1 MGITPED
8 RSYSNSKNLF
18 FGVFMRNKTYNK
30 KKMLV
35 VFLSALLM
43 IFFLIARLVYLMI
56 FDAAYYQQ
64 KAKTLHER
72 EREIK
77 AARGEIIDR
86 NGKVLATNK
95 AVCTISVIHSQI
107 TDPERVIQVLA
118 DELGIEKE
126 MIRKRVEKV
135 SSREKIKTNVEKE
148 TGDRIRAYELDGVKV
163 DEDFKRYYPY
173 GNLASKVLGFTGGDN
188 QGIIGLEV
196 KYENYLKGV
205 NGMILT
211 TTDARG
217 IEIADTLEDRV
228 EPVSGDTLQ
237 VSLDYN
243 IQEYAQQ
250 AAEKVMEE
258 KQADAVVILILNPK
272 TGEIYACVN
281 APEFDLNAPFTL
293 PEGTDAALNDE
304 EKQAM
309 LNQMWRN
316 RSINDTY
323 EPGSIF
329 KVFTASAALE
339 EGVVKE
345 EDTFYCPG
353 YKLVEDRR
361 IRCARTTGHGSETFV
376 QGVQN
381 SCNPVFIEVGMRLG
395 TENFYKYFEKFG
407 LMGKTGVDLPG
418 EAATIMHKKENV
430 GQVELATMSFGQS
443 FQVTPM
449 QMATTVCSLVNGG
462 KRITPHFGIAVYDA
476 KSGEKEETI
485 SYGKRKRILSKETS
499 EKMRKILETVVSEGG
514 GKKAQIEGYRIGGK
528 TATSQTLPRSANRY
542 IGSFIGFAP
551 ADDPQVAAMAIIYNP
566 QGIYYGGTIA
576 APVVR
581 DIFDNIL
588 PYLGIEREENP

>member
-1 MGITPED
+1 
-8 RSYSNSKNLF
+8 
-18 FGVFMRNKTYNK
+18 MRNKTYNK

-217 IEIADTLEDRV
+217 IELADTLEDRV
-228 EPVSGDTLQ
+228 EPVPGDTLQ

-250 AAEKVMEE
+250 AAEKVREE

-353 YKLVEDRR
+353 DKLVEDRR

-462 KRITPHFGIAVYDA
+462 KRITPHFGVAVYDA
-476 KSGEKEETI
+476 ESGEKEETI

>member
-217 IEIADTLEDRV
+217 IELADTLEDRV

-250 AAEKVMEE
+250 AAEKVREE

-476 KSGEKEETI
+476 ESGEKEETI

-551 ADDPQVAAMAIIYNP
+551 AGDPQVAAMAIIYNP

>member
-217 IEIADTLEDRV
+217 IELADTLEDRV

-361 IRCARTTGHGSETFV
+361 SRCARTTGHGSETFV

-418 EAATIMHKKENV
+418 EAVTIMHKKENV

-462 KRITPHFGIAVYDA
+462 KRITPHFGVAVYDA
-476 KSGEKEETI
+476 ESGEKEETI

>member
-107 TDPERVIQVLA
+107 TDPDRVIQVLA

-126 MIRKRVEKV
+126 MIRKKVEKV

-217 IEIADTLEDRV
+217 IELADTLEDRV

-462 KRITPHFGIAVYDA
+462 KRITPHFGVAVYDA
-476 KSGEKEETI
+476 ESGEKEETI

>member
-126 MIRKRVEKV
+126 MIRKRIEKV

-217 IEIADTLEDRV
+217 IELADKLEDRV

-462 KRITPHFGIAVYDA
+462 ERITPHFGIAVYDA
-476 KSGEKEETI
+476 ESGEKEETI

>member
-77 AARGEIIDR
+77 AARGEVIDR

-217 IEIADTLEDRV
+217 IELADTLEDRV

-476 KSGEKEETI
+476 ESGEKEETI

>member
-56 FDAAYYQQ
+56 FDVAYYQQ

-107 TDPERVIQVLA
+107 TDPDRVIQVLA

-217 IEIADTLEDRV
+217 IELADTLEDRV

-449 QMATTVCSLVNGG
+449 QMATTVCSLVNEG

-476 KSGEKEETI
+476 ESGEKEETI

>member
-1 MGITPED
+1 
-8 RSYSNSKNLF
+8 
-18 FGVFMRNKTYNK
+18 
-30 KKMLV
+30 MLV

-217 IEIADTLEDRV
+217 IELADTLEDRV

-418 EAATIMHKKENV
+418 EAVTIMHKKENV

-449 QMATTVCSLVNGG
+449 QMPTTVCSLVNGG
-462 KRITPHFGIAVYDA
+462 KRITPHFGVAVYDA
-476 KSGEKEETI
+476 ESGEKEETI

>member
-56 FDAAYYQQ
+56 FDATYYQQ

-217 IEIADTLEDRV
+217 IELADTLEDRV

-250 AAEKVMEE
+250 AAEKVREE

-293 PEGTDAALNDE
+293 PEGTDSALNDE

-418 EAATIMHKKENV
+418 EATTIMHKKENV

-449 QMATTVCSLVNGG
+449 QMATTVCSLVNEG

-476 KSGEKEETI
+476 ESGEKEETI

>member
-217 IEIADTLEDRV
+217 IELADTLEDRV

-250 AAEKVMEE
+250 AAEKVREE

-449 QMATTVCSLVNGG
+449 QMATTVWSLVNGG

-476 KSGEKEETI
+476 ESGEKEETI

>member
-1 MGITPED
+1 LGITPED

-107 TDPERVIQVLA
+107 TDPERVLQVLA

-217 IEIADTLEDRV
+217 IELADTLEDRV

-250 AAEKVMEE
+250 AAEKVREE

-462 KRITPHFGIAVYDA
+462 KRITPHFGVAVYDA
-476 KSGEKEETI
+476 ESGEKEETI

-551 ADDPQVAAMAIIYNP
+551 AGDPQVAAMAIIYNP

>member
-18 FGVFMRNKTYNK
+18 FGVFVRNKTYNK

-217 IEIADTLEDRV
+217 IELADTLEDRV

-361 IRCARTTGHGSETFV
+361 IRCARTTGHGPETFV

-381 SCNPVFIEVGMRLG
+381 SCNPVFVEVGMRLG

-462 KRITPHFGIAVYDA
+462 KRITPHFGVAVYDA
-476 KSGEKEETI
+476 ESGEKEETI

>member
-217 IEIADTLEDRV
+217 IELADTLEDRV

-272 TGEIYACVN
+272 TGEIYASVN
-281 APEFDLNAPFTL
+281 VPEFDLNAPFTL
-293 PEGTDAALNDE
+293 PEGTDSALNDE

-418 EAATIMHKKENV
+418 EAGTIMHKKENV

-462 KRITPHFGIAVYDA
+462 KRITPHFGVAVYDA
-476 KSGEKEETI
+476 ESGEKEETI
-485 SYGKRKRILSKETS
+485 SYGKRKQILSKETS
-499 EKMRKILETVVSEGG
+499 EKMRGILETVVSEGG

>member
-217 IEIADTLEDRV
+217 IELADTLEDRV

-293 PEGTDAALNDE
+293 PEGTDATLNDE

-345 EDTFYCPG
+345 EDTFYRPG

-476 KSGEKEETI
+476 ESGEKEETI

>member
-77 AARGEIIDR
+77 AARGEVIDR

-126 MIRKRVEKV
+126 MIRKRIEKV

-217 IEIADTLEDRV
+217 IELADTLEDRV

-462 KRITPHFGIAVYDA
+462 KRITPHFGIAVYDVE
-476 KSGEKEETI
+476 SGEKEETI

>member
-1 MGITPED
+1 LGITPED

-107 TDPERVIQVLA
+107 TDPDRVIQVLA

-217 IEIADTLEDRV
+217 IELADTLEDRV

-418 EAATIMHKKENV
+418 EAVTIMHKKENV

-462 KRITPHFGIAVYDA
+462 KRITPHFGVAVYDA
-476 KSGEKEETI
+476 ESGEKEETI

>member
-217 IEIADTLEDRV
+217 IELADTLEDRV

-449 QMATTVCSLVNGG
+449 QMATTVCSLVNEG
-462 KRITPHFGIAVYDA
+462 KRIIPHFGIAVYDA
-476 KSGEKEETI
+476 ESGEKEETI

>member
-217 IEIADTLEDRV
+217 IELADTLEDRV

-418 EAATIMHKKENV
+418 EATTIMHKKENV

-462 KRITPHFGIAVYDA
+462 KRITPHFGVAVYDA
-476 KSGEKEETI
+476 ESGEKEETI

>member
-126 MIRKRVEKV
+126 MIRKRIEKV

-217 IEIADTLEDRV
+217 IELADTLEDRV

-395 TENFYKYFEKFG
+395 TEKFYKYFEKFG

-476 KSGEKEETI
+476 ESGEKEETI

>member
-173 GNLASKVLGFTGGDN
+173 DNLASKVLGFTGGDN

-217 IEIADTLEDRV
+217 IELADTLEDRV

-250 AAEKVMEE
+250 AAEKVREE

-462 KRITPHFGIAVYDA
+462 KRITPHFGVAVYDA
-476 KSGEKEETI
+476 ESGEKEETI

-551 ADDPQVAAMAIIYNP
+551 AGDPQVAAMAIIYNP